1 MQEFLKRNVSSV
13 NLNNDKFKVGILGAG
28 GLGSNICVM
37 LARSGIKNIH
47 IVDYD
52 EVDISNLNRQYYTL
66 DDVGNLKVEALKK
79 QILKINPNINIFVQ
93 NIKVDSNN
101 IKEIFE
107 YDDII
112 CEALDD
118 ADLKMIV
125 SEEIL
130 SDDKG
135 KILISSSGM
144 AGISNAD
151 NIKTRKMLNNWY
163 VCGDE
168 SSDMENVE
176 GMMAPRVMICAAHQA
191 NLVLRIIAG
200 VE

>member
-52 EVDISNLNRQYYTL
+52 KVEISNLNRQHYML
-66 DDVGNLKVEALKK
+66 EHVGSLKVEALKK
-79 QILKINPNINIFVQ
+79 QILKINPNINIFAQ

-101 IKEIFE
+101 ITEIFKD
-107 YDDII
+107 DDII

-118 ADLKMIV
+118 ADLKMVV

-130 SDDKG
+130 SDDNC

-144 AGISNAD
+144 AGISNAGD
-151 NIKTRKMLNNWY
+151 IKTRKLLNNWY

-168 SSDMENVE
+168 SSDMENID
-176 GMMAPRVMICAAHQA
+176 GMMAPRVMICAANQA

>member
-66 DDVGNLKVEALKK
+66 EDVGNLKVEALKK